1 MSEMIE
7 KVSDNQYTLIAQQY
21 HQEGKS
27 KQEIEDILV
36 EKGLSR
42 TEAVMIA
49 GSLISNKYE
58 KKRKRGFL
66 LIGIG
71 SFLLVF
77 GFVLTVIMYHN
88 GMPIE
93 LAMYGPTM
101 VGALFLLGGLIY
113 IFE

>member
-1 MSEMIE
+1 MIAE
-7 KVSDNQYTLIAQQY
+7 VSDTQFHLMARQ
-21 HQEGKS
+21 HHDEGKS
-27 KQEIEDILV
+27 IQEIEDILV
-36 EKGLSR
+36 NNGLSR
-42 TEAVMIA
+42 IEAVRIS
-49 GSLISNKYE
+49 GSLTSNKFE

-101 VGALFLLGGLIY
+101 IGALLLMGGLIY